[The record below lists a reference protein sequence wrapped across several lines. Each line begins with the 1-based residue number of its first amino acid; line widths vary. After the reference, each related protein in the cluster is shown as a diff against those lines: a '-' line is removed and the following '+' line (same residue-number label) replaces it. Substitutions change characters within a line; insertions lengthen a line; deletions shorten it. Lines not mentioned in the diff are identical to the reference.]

1 MPVPSEEVLRKGL
14 SLGQVSDGSLVG
26 PFSHSPLGWGAIID
40 GRTSKKRPSDGWKT
54 HAAGQVLTN
63 LKQTSI
69 PGGGDDDPSSSH
81 SPVLETTATTVKD
94 DDPSSPQSPVLE
106 TTPKRRSGKPRIKK
120 SKPRDQSRERHLPSA
135 NSQPLDIQPDHN
147 WFMRD
152 IYTGI
157 RGERPSG
164 NA

>member
-1 MPVPSEEVLRKGL
+1 MPVLSEEVLRKGL
-14 SLGQVSDGSLVG
+14 PLGQVSDGSLVG
-26 PFSHSPLGWGAIID
+26 PFSHSPPILD